1 MGSTLLLP
9 LAFPTSNSSSATQ
22 TLNDRAS
29 SSSTKVIPGFIF
41 QLAARTLMLG
51 QHDMAQP
58 RNRSAVLPTCMPACL
73 HMVDFPELLL
83 HFCFSY
89 RVNQ

>member
-1 MGSTLLLP
+1 
-9 LAFPTSNSSSATQ
+9 
-22 TLNDRAS
+22 
-29 SSSTKVIPGFIF
+29 
-41 QLAARTLMLG
+41 
-51 QHDMAQP
+51 MAQP